1 MSNFYKF
8 NNRDEF
14 ISFIE
19 EVKGSFGSTEEWE
32 NFFGFSLPTDEE
44 GNDLQSLKEYAE
56 YHDIEGEPWSYEYPV
71 IAFCNFADGCDR
83 FGNYHIRVFDVIP
96 LSDIVGVDALDKL
109 LSD

>member
-19 EVKGSFGSTEEWE
+19 KVKGSFRCAEEWE

-44 GNDLQSLKEYAE
+44 GNELQ
-56 YHDIEGEPWSYEYPV
+56 
-71 IAFCNFADGCDR
+71 
-83 FGNYHIRVFDVIP
+83 
-96 LSDIVGVDALDKL
+96 
-109 LSD
+109 